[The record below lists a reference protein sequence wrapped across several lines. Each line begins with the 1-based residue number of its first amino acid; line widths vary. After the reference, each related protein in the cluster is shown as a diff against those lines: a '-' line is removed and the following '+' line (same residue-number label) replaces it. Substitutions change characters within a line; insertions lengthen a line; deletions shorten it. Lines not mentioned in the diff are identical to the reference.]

1 MMRHMLAFIFLCL
14 SYSIEGRAQ
23 EIHCDTILEKRI
35 YEYIGL
41 FKDYLQFMSNE
52 QKSLETRCYYE
63 KKAKALFSPNSYA
76 IIYKDSI
83 VFQSFPIDS
92 LLKSIRTSQ
101 LSLSDITLDS
111 IQVPNWNC
119 KTPDS
124 QRSTI
129 WVECK
134 VISIDNAVTYRHQD
148 SLMLAKESTE
158 KREEWHPLLGNL
170 YISYI
175 HNHVKEN
182 EIKKDNSIP
191 LTIVDCTLDN
201 KSTVCQRVKQKHV
214 RCKSKTRGR
223 IPSKSK
229 DARKKNLLML
239 LNLANYKSA
248 NDAKLKVADSMMQQV
263 IIHKVQLHY
272 ADSLWFAKVKCK
284 GSYKGKDTSF
294 FLYLTIEQRGEDMY
308 KWVIQKAEGKLF
320 ELTPKIKNER
330 IMLMPDDHETRFIS
344 LHRITTDYQKCVTN
358 FANKYYQVDPT
369 TVFFTMVQT
378 GLLKIDFIDNVKLT
392 FLQIPEYAFSIE
404 YFDREGNNSGWLI
417 DNLWKM
423 SNDEK
428 EQFLNNI
435 YTRPKSK
442 I

>member
-1 MMRHMLAFIFLCL
+1 
-14 SYSIEGRAQ
+14 
-23 EIHCDTILEKRI
+23 
-35 YEYIGL
+35 
-41 FKDYLQFMSNE
+41 
-52 QKSLETRCYYE
+52 
-63 KKAKALFSPNSYA
+63 
-76 IIYKDSI
+76 
-83 VFQSFPIDS
+83 
-92 LLKSIRTSQ
+92 
-101 LSLSDITLDS
+101 
-111 IQVPNWNC
+111 
-119 KTPDS
+119 
-124 QRSTI
+124 
-129 WVECK
+129 
-134 VISIDNAVTYRHQD
+134 
-148 SLMLAKESTE
+148 
-158 KREEWHPLLGNL
+158 
-170 YISYI
+170 
-175 HNHVKEN
+175 
-182 EIKKDNSIP
+182 
-191 LTIVDCTLDN
+191 
-201 KSTVCQRVKQKHV
+201 
-214 RCKSKTRGR
+214 
-223 IPSKSK
+223 
-229 DARKKNLLML
+229 
-239 LNLANYKSA
+239 
-248 NDAKLKVADSMMQQV
+248 MMQQV

-330 IMLMPDDHETRFIS
+330 IMLMPDDHETRFTS

-358 FANKYYQVDPT
+358 FANKYYQVDTT

-378 GLLKIDFIDNVKLT
+378 GLLKIYFIDNVKLT

-428 EQFLNNI
+428 KQFLNNI